1 MSVVVPVR
9 RAPDTIVSTMTEL
22 LERQGLEIIAVVS
35 KDDPT
40 SLLLRQMWA
49 EHPELVLVEVNGD
62 WSVPQL
68 RARGVHQATGRLV
81 AITEDHCSFS
91 ESWPAALAPP
101 LDDPTIAAVGGPV
114 VNAQRKS
121 ILDWAV
127 FFSRYATSMPPVVR
141 GPTRTLAGNNACYR
155 RELLKTHA
163 AVLLDGFWEHEFHEE
178 LLRQGLKLWLEP
190 DARVSHRKRYRLGS
204 YCSLRFSHGDC
215 FAGRKRDKLTFW
227 ALQRRILLAPL
238 VPFLLSLRTARAVLW
253 KGTQVREWLLA
264 APMLFLFHAMWA
276 LGELT
281 GYILGP
287 GESCSH
293 TD

>member
-40 SLLLRQMWA
+40 SLLLRQLQA
-49 EHPELVLVEVNGD
+49 KHTELILVEVNGD

-68 RARGVHQATGRLV
+68 RARGVRQARGRLV

-91 ESWPAALAPP
+91 ESWPAALAPA
-101 LDDPTIAAVGGPV
+101 LDDPAIAAVGGPV
-114 VNAQRKS
+114 VNARRKI

-127 FFSRYATSMPPVVR
+127 FFSRYASSMPPVVR
-141 GPTRTLAGNNACYR
+141 GPARTLAGNNVCYR
-155 RELLKTHA
+155 RELLETHA
-163 AVLLDGFWEHEFHEE
+163 PPLLDGFWEHEFHEE

-190 DARVSHRKRYRLGS
+190 DARVSHRKHYRLAA
-204 YCSLRFSHGDC
+204 YCSLRFRHGDC
-215 FAGRKRDKLTFW
+215 FAGRQRDKLSFW
-227 ALQRRILLAPL
+227 GLQRRILLAPF

-253 KGTQVREWLLA
+253 KGTQVRAWLLA
-264 APMLFLFHAMWA
+264 APLLLLFHAMWA

-281 GYILGP
+281 GYILEP

>member
-35 KDDPT
+35 RDDPT
-40 SLLLRQMWA
+40 CLLLRQLRTKHA
-49 EHPELVLVEVNGD
+49 ELVLVEVNGD

-68 RARGVHQATGRLV
+68 RARGVRQARGRLV

-91 ESWPAALAPP
+91 ESWPAALAPA
-101 LDDPTIAAVGGPV
+101 LDDPAIAAVGGPV
-114 VNAQRKS
+114 VNARRDS

-127 FFSRYATSMPPVVR
+127 FFSRYAGAMPPVTR
-141 GPTRTLAGNNACYR
+141 GPVRTLAGNNSCYR
-155 RELLKTHA
+155 RELIEAHA
-163 AVLLDGFWEHEFHEE
+163 ALLLDGFWEHEFHEE

-190 DARVSHRKRYRLGS
+190 DARVSHGKRYRLAA
-204 YCSLRFSHGDC
+204 YCWLRFSHGDC
-215 FAGRKRDKLTFW
+215 FAARQRGKLSFW
-227 ALQRRILLAPL
+227 ALQQRILLSPF

-253 KGTQVREWLLA
+253 KGARVREWLLA
-264 APMLFLFHAMWA
+264 APLLFLFHAMWA
-276 LGELT
+276 LGELA

>member
-9 RAPDTIVSTMTEL
+9 RAPDTIVSTMAEL

-40 SLLLRQMWA
+40 CLLLQQLRA
-49 EHPELVLVEVNGD
+49 KHAELVLVEVNGD

-68 RARGVHQATGRLV
+68 RARGVRQARGRLV

-91 ESWPAALAPP
+91 ESWPAALAPA

-114 VNAQRKS
+114 VNARRNS
-121 ILDWAV
+121 ILDWAI
-127 FFSRYATSMPPVVR
+127 FFSRYAGAMPPVAR
-141 GPTRTLAGNNACYR
+141 GPARTLAGNNSCYR
-155 RELLKTHA
+155 RELIEAHVPL
-163 AVLLDGFWEHEFHEE
+163 LLDGFWEHEFHEE

-190 DARVSHRKRYRLGS
+190 DARVSHGKRYRLAA

-215 FAGRKRDKLTFW
+215 FAGRQREKLSFW
-227 ALQRRILLAPL
+227 ALLRRILLSPL
-238 VPFLLSLRTARAVLW
+238 VPLLLSLRTARAVVW
-253 KGTQVREWLLA
+253 KGTHVREWLLA
-264 APMLFLFHAMWA
+264 APLLFLFHAMWA

-281 GYILGP
+281 GYVLGP